1 MTDTFQSPKTS
12 IYNTKIDYI
21 KEQLKDDGWDL
32 DRHEQ
37 TFLNGDEVRFIDAY
51 QTKKFN
57 GLERPCFLTI
67 NWEKVGENYSVEYWI
82 QTCDDTFS
90 ADVRIYDFTSRE
102 NGNMKL
108 LREVNNQL
116 NSNYQAYLWQKRKL
130 IEDLNENYIRK

>member
-51 QTKKFN
+51 
-57 GLERPCFLTI
+57 
-67 NWEKVGENYSVEYWI
+67 